1 MLPDTISTEL
11 LAAEQAPSLIG
22 SSLNQYQILAR
33 LGRGGMGEVY
43 LASDT
48 RLGRKVAIKLLPE
61 EFTRDAKRV
70 QRFEQEAR
78 ATSSLNHPNIIT
90 IHEVGEVGHHHFI
103 VSEFVEGETLRQ
115 RMKTSPLEP
124 ETALEVAAQVAS
136 ALEAAHAAGI
146 THRDIKPENVM
157 LRPDG
162 LVKVLDF
169 GLAKL
174 TETRG
179 PGVDLQAAT
188 IAKLSTETGVV
199 MGTVE
204 YMSPEQARGQKVD
217 QRTDIFSLGVMIY
230 EMIAGRRPFEGATKS
245 DVIAALLTVEPAPL
259 RQYCVAVPAELE
271 RIVAKSLA
279 KEPEARY
286 QSAADLSADLKTLRP
301 SVQSASAAITR
312 QLGLASPRFAW
323 RHGLILAVIATV
335 SIVALA
341 SIFYFRRTPVVEA
354 VQIKSLAVLP
364 FKSLNQ
370 EAKEEYLGLGLAA
383 DIITKVSQSGE
394 LTVRP
399 SSSVRKYVNQ
409 EMDAIAAA
417 RELKV
422 DAVLD
427 STFLH
432 VGDQL
437 RVNVNLLRV
446 EDGASLWAETFDERF
461 TDIFTIQDRVSQQVA
476 QRLRLRLSQAGQA
489 RLTKRYT
496 SNPEAY
502 SYYAKAMYHFGN
514 NLFHPT
520 LDKSLTWQLTS
531 SRKRLNWIRNMRW
544 LTLSLGMPMPI

>member
-11 LAAEQAPSLIG
+11 LAAEQVPSLIG

-124 ETALEVAAQVAS
+124 ETALEVATQVAS

-199 MGTVE
+199 MGTVG

-230 EMIAGRRPFEGATKS
+230 EMIAGRRPFEGATTS
-245 DVIAALLTVEPAPL
+245 DVIAALLTVEPPPL

-279 KEPEARY
+279 KEREARY

-301 SVQSASAAITR
+301 SVQSASADNN
-312 QLGLASPRFAW
+312 
-323 RHGLILAVIATV
+323 ATV
-335 SIVALA
+335 RAGKPA
-341 SIFYFRRTPVVEA
+341 
-354 VQIKSLAVLP
+354 
-364 FKSLNQ
+364 
-370 EAKEEYLGLGLAA
+370 
-383 DIITKVSQSGE
+383 
-394 LTVRP
+394 
-399 SSSVRKYVNQ
+399 
-409 EMDAIAAA
+409 
-417 RELKV
+417 
-422 DAVLD
+422 
-427 STFLH
+427 
-432 VGDQL
+432 
-437 RVNVNLLRV
+437 
-446 EDGASLWAETFDERF
+446 
-461 TDIFTIQDRVSQQVA
+461 
-476 QRLRLRLSQAGQA
+476 LRLATRFNSRRDCHRVDRGA
-489 RLTKRYT
+489 RLY
-496 SNPEAY
+496 
-502 SYYAKAMYHFGN
+502 
-514 NLFHPT
+514 L
-520 LDKSLTWQLTS
+520 L
-531 SRKRLNWIRNMRW
+531 
-544 LTLSLGMPMPI
+544 LSPHAGR

>member
-1 MLPDTISTEL
+1 
-11 LAAEQAPSLIG
+11 
-22 SSLNQYQILAR
+22 
-33 LGRGGMGEVY
+33 
-43 LASDT
+43 
-48 RLGRKVAIKLLPE
+48 
-61 EFTRDAKRV
+61 
-70 QRFEQEAR
+70 
-78 ATSSLNHPNIIT
+78 
-90 IHEVGEVGHHHFI
+90 
-103 VSEFVEGETLRQ
+103 
-115 RMKTSPLEP
+115 
-124 ETALEVAAQVAS
+124 
-136 ALEAAHAAGI
+136 
-146 THRDIKPENVM
+146 M

-230 EMIAGRRPFEGATKS
+230 EMIAGRRPFEGATRS

-279 KEPEARY
+279 KEREARY

-399 SSSVRKYVNQ
+399 RVRFAN
-409 EMDAIAAA
+409 MSP
-417 RELKV
+417 RRW
-422 DAVLD
+422 
-427 STFLH
+427 T
-432 VGDQL
+432 
-437 RVNVNLLRV
+437 R
-446 EDGASLWAETFDERF
+446 
-461 TDIFTIQDRVSQQVA
+461 SQQPA
-476 QRLRLRLSQAGQA
+476 S
-489 RLTKRYT
+489 
-496 SNPEAY
+496 
-502 SYYAKAMYHFGN
+502 
-514 NLFHPT
+514 
-520 LDKSLTWQLTS
+520 
-531 SRKRLNWIRNMRW
+531 
-544 LTLSLGMPMPI
+544 